1 MGLIPRRTSSATPTI
16 LTEREFLS
24 KMGKIF
30 AFHRFTNYPTPKTAI
45 RSMSAGVKTKTV
57 LYIYLIKNIFIY
69 RGIYMQALSSSRLTL
84 VCFVLRLFLFPN
96 KLDSWDSFNT
106 KPTSAGHSSCILSRI
121 SSKLSDSTCRF
132 TQRRDRI
139 SDTFNQRSCY
149 EPHRANEQPRRRK
162 A

>member
-1 MGLIPRRTSSATPTI
+1 MTGTTGTTVPVVT
-16 LTEREFLS
+16 

-30 AFHRFTNYPTPKTAI
+30 AFHRFTNYPPPKTAI

-69 RGIYMQALSSSRLTL
+69 RGIYMQALSPSRLTL

-121 SSKLSDSTCRF
+121 SSKLSDTTCRF

-149 EPHRANEQPRRRK
+149 ESHRANEQPCIRT